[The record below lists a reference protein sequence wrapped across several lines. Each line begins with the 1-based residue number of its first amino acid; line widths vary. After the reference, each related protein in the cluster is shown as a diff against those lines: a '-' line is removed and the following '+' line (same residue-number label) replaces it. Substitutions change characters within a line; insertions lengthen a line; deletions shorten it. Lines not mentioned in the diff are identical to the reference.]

1 VTKVAAIF
9 PFEAEVY
16 RQAGADVVFVGH
28 PLLDIVKPAL
38 PPQEARRLFGVE
50 EGKPVVLLMPGSRR
64 QEIDRLLPV
73 MLAAMEEV
81 TADLPECR
89 FFLPVA
95 STISREILQNI
106 IDNYKI
112 DVHLVTGNTYDLMNI
127 ADVAVAASGT
137 ATLEAAIMGLPTVI
151 VYKMAAFTY
160 MLGKLL
166 VKIPDIGLPNIVAGR
181 RIVPELIQGEA
192 NAANIARETRTILT
206 DPAARE
212 RIIAD
217 LAVVKQKL
225 EKAAPLAEWPTSYLK
240 WPRRSWRK
248 GMNLYIR
255 LLKYIKPYLLQVG
268 VALVCTVLAAAANLY
283 VPWIIKDVIDD
294 VLTAKD
300 MVMLNFIAAGIIMV
314 FLLRGIFFYG
324 QTYLMAFVG
333 QRVIID
339 IREALY
345 RHLQRLSLSYFE
357 SRRTGALMSYIT
369 NDVAALQAALVESVL
384 ELLTESVILIGSMA
398 PCSLS
403 TGAFPADLRHH
414 AARLPGYQHFRP
426 QTPPGRDGYAG
437 ARRRHHLRPPGN
449 GVGGAGHQ
457 VFRSRGLRN

>member
-1 VTKVAAIF
+1 MRKIFISAGEASGDLNGASLASAIAVRQPETKIFGMGGEMMRAAGVDIVYDIADLGVMGVVEVAKSLPKLFRLRDFLAAWLARERPDVLVVIDYPGFNTRLAKIAKELGIPVVSYISPSAWAWGRGRAKEVASTVTKVAAIF

-225 EKAAPLAEWPTSYLK
+225 GESGA
-240 WPRRSWRK
+240 
-248 GMNLYIR
+248 
-255 LLKYIKPYLLQVG
+255 VG
-268 VALVCTVLAAAANLY
+268 RVADVVLE
-283 VPWIIKDVIDD
+283 V
-294 VLTAKD
+294 
-300 MVMLNFIAAGIIMV
+300 AAG
-314 FLLRGIFFYG
+314 G
-324 QTYLMAFVG
+324 
-333 QRVIID
+333 
-339 IREALY
+339 
-345 RHLQRLSLSYFE
+345 H
-357 SRRTGALMSYIT
+357 
-369 NDVAALQAALVESVL
+369 
-384 ELLTESVILIGSMA
+384 
-398 PCSLS
+398 
-403 TGAFPADLRHH
+403 
-414 AARLPGYQHFRP
+414 
-426 QTPPGRDGYAG
+426 
-437 ARRRHHLRPPGN
+437 
-449 GVGGAGHQ
+449 GGKA
-457 VFRSRGLRN
+457 

>member
-1 VTKVAAIF
+1 MRKIFISAGEASGDLNGASLASAIAVRQPETKIYGMGGEMMRAAGVDIVYDIADLGVMGVVEVAKSLPKLFRLRDFLAAWLARERPDVLVVIDYPGFNTRLAKIAKELGIPVVSYISPSAWAWGRGRAKEVAATVTKVAAIF

-225 EKAAPLAEWPTSYLK
+225 GESGA
-240 WPRRSWRK
+240 
-248 GMNLYIR
+248 
-255 LLKYIKPYLLQVG
+255 VG
-268 VALVCTVLAAAANLY
+268 RVADVVLE
-283 VPWIIKDVIDD
+283 V
-294 VLTAKD
+294 
-300 MVMLNFIAAGIIMV
+300 AAG
-314 FLLRGIFFYG
+314 G
-324 QTYLMAFVG
+324 
-333 QRVIID
+333 
-339 IREALY
+339 
-345 RHLQRLSLSYFE
+345 H
-357 SRRTGALMSYIT
+357 
-369 NDVAALQAALVESVL
+369 
-384 ELLTESVILIGSMA
+384 
-398 PCSLS
+398 
-403 TGAFPADLRHH
+403 
-414 AARLPGYQHFRP
+414 
-426 QTPPGRDGYAG
+426 
-437 ARRRHHLRPPGN
+437 
-449 GVGGAGHQ
+449 GGKA
-457 VFRSRGLRN
+457 